1 MLTQFF
7 FALRAAKLPV
17 SIKEHLALLEAFEKN
32 VIGPGNPE
40 ACSMEDFYFLSRA
53 ILVKDEKHYDKF
65 DKAFSAYFKG
75 VDAIA
80 DFSKP
85 IPADWL
91 RREIEKLLTDEQK
104 DKAPKLDY
112 DELMETLKKRL
123 EEQKARHEGGSKW
136 VGTGGTSPFG
146 NGGYNTQGVRIGG
159 KGGNKS
165 GVKVWEKRAYRDYDD
180 TQELGTRNN
189 QGGTST
195 AA

>member
-1 MLTQFF
+1 M
-7 FALRAAKLPV
+7 
-17 SIKEHLALLEAFEKN
+17 LEAFEKN

-123 EEQKARHEGGSKW
+123 
-136 VGTGGTSPFG
+136 
-146 NGGYNTQGVRIGG
+146 
-159 KGGNKS
+159 
-165 GVKVWEKRAYRDYDD
+165 
-180 TQELGTRNN
+180 
-189 QGGTST
+189 
-195 AA
+195 

>member
-40 ACSMEDFYFLSRA
+40 ACSMEDFYLLSRA

-136 VGTGGTSPFG
+136 VGTGGT
-146 NGGYNTQGVRIGG
+146 
-159 KGGNKS
+159 
-165 GVKVWEKRAYRDYDD
+165 
-180 TQELGTRNN
+180 
-189 QGGTST
+189 
-195 AA
+195 